1 MLRRSLALILVLCP
15 AIAAA
20 DSMDGL
26 LARGPLVLVENDPKG
41 KFSGATG
48 IISVDAPL
56 ERVWKTITDFSHY
69 KEFVPKVVSC
79 RIVKGENTSDPHVRW
94 EIDTPVFNTVYTIHY
109 HVDGAL
115 HTILGDQVEGALK
128 DSHWEWH
135 MEAVSPTRTII
146 YYKSQARH
154 FSSFLE
160 GVEDSQQT
168 ITIGVNVGGAVT
180 LLRAIKKRSEQQ

>member
-1 MLRRSLALILVLCP
+1 MLRRALALILVLCP
-15 AIAAA
+15 AISAAETL
-20 DSMDGL
+20 DSL
-26 LARGPLVLVENDPKG
+26 LARGPLVLVESDPKG
-41 KFSGATG
+41 KFGAATG

-56 ERVWKTITDFSHY
+56 EHVWKTILDFEKY

-79 RIVKGENTSDPHVRW
+79 KVVSGANTYDPHVRW

-109 HVDGAL
+109 HVNDAL
-115 HTILGDQVEGALK
+115 HTIAGDQVEGALK
-128 DSHWEWH
+128 DSHWEWR
-135 MEAVSPTRTII
+135 MEAVSPTRTVI

-180 LLRAIKKRSEQQ
+180 LLRAIKKRAEQQ